1 MAKQLQLR
9 RGTTSEHAS
18 FTGAAGEVTVN
29 TTTNGI
35 VVHDG
40 STAGGHAVGVGLSG
54 MANVQYFTSSG
65 TFTKPTASNFSF
77 IKVTARGGGGA
88 GGGGNGSSRP
98 TFGGHQGAL
107 GVVIIQAA
115 ALGSTETVTIGSGGA
130 ETTAAATGADGGDT
144 TFGSHITA
152 RGGMGGEYSTV
163 NYTFLSGLDNDAS
176 GIANGEPAK
185 ATGTGVINFGGD
197 LGQPNQYYYN
207 STSQHQGGHGGGSG
221 AVSGGRNGIAKGDI
235 HGPTDAVGNDGAG
248 GGSSPNC
255 STTDR
260 SGAGADGY
268 VMIEEFYTQ

>member
-9 RGTTSEHAS
+9 RGTTSEHAT

-29 TTTNGI
+29 TTTNGL

-40 STAGGHAVGVGLSG
+40 STAGGHTVGIGLSG

-77 IKVTARGGGGA
+77 IKVTARGGGG
-88 GGGGNGSSRP
+88 GGGAGNGSSRP
-98 TFGGHQGAL
+98 SFGGHQGAL

-115 ALGSTETVTIGSGGA
+115 ALSSSETITIGSGGA
-130 ETTAAATGADGGDT
+130 ERTSAGNGNDGGDT

-152 RGGMGGEYSTV
+152 RGGMGGQYSTT
-163 NYTFLSGLDNDAS
+163 NYTWHPGFDNDAS
-176 GIANGEPAK
+176 GINNGEPAK

-197 LGQPNQYYYN
+197 LGQPNEYYYN
-207 STSQHQGGHGGGSG
+207 NTTQYIGGNGGGSG
-221 AVSGGRNGIAKGDI
+221 AGVGGAVNTVKGTI

-248 GGSSPNC
+248 GGAVPTG
-255 STTDR
+255 STTYR

-268 VMIEEFYTQ
+268 VMIEEFYSQ